1 MGYEKS
7 KSKLAS
13 LLGFVFFLSG
23 FASLLYQVIWQ
34 RLLTLYYGVGTVSI
48 SLIVSVYM
56 LGLGLGAL
64 AGGFLAERVQNKIKM
79 YATIE
84 ILIGCFGLVSL
95 FLLDLLGRT
104 TAGSSYIVSFIY
116 ICLFLC
122 IPTLLMGA
130 TLPLLIKIFN
140 RLVQNFMFSVSRLY
154 FLNTLGAALGA
165 ICCSYLVISFFG
177 LDFGVYMAAGL
188 NFFLAGIIIY
198 SGKMYKHRTPQNIII
213 SSKVFSPS
221 RLGKFAY
228 LLVFITGF
236 LAIGYELVWFR
247 VVGVLVKASPY
258 VFSTVLAVYLSGIAL
273 GSYYIDKY
281 LRKHKNIDPASL
293 FFFCNFRSAYIAP
306 QFSAVI
312 VI

>member
-1 MGYEKS
+1 MNLK
-7 KSKLAS
+7 KPNTKIVS
-13 LLGFVFFLSG
+13 LLAFVFFLSG

-48 SLIVSVYM
+48 SLIISVYM

-64 AGGFLAERVQNKIKM
+64 AGGFLAERVRNKIKM

-84 ILIGCFGLVSL
+84 ILIGSFGLASL
-95 FLLDLLGRT
+95 FFLDFLGRA
-104 TAGSSYIVSFIY
+104 TAGSSYTVSFIC
-116 ICLFLC
+116 IGLFLC
-122 IPTLLMGA
+122 MPTLLMGA

-140 RLVQNFMFSVSRLY
+140 GLVHDFMFSVSRLY

-165 ICCSYLVISFFG
+165 ICCSYLVISFWG
-177 LDFGVYMAAGL
+177 LDFGVYMAAIL
-188 NFFLAGIIIY
+188 NFILAGIITY
-198 SGKMYKHRTPQNIII
+198 SGKMYKHRTLQNTITGL
-213 SSKVFSPS
+213 KVFRPS
-221 RLGKFAY
+221 GLGKFAY

-258 VFSTVLAVYLSGIAL
+258 AFSTVLAVYLTGIAF

-281 LRKHKNIDPASL
+281 LRKHKNSDRASL
-293 FFFCNFRSAYIAP
+293 FFFCNF
-306 QFSAVI
+306 
-312 VI
+312 